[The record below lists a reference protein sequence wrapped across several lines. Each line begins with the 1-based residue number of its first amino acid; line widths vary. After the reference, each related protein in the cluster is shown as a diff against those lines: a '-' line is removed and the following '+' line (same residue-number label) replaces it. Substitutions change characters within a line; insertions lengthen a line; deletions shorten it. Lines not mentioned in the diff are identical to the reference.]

1 MYISLK
7 LLKLKFTK
15 SCKINVM
22 PTIINETTYIYFF
35 WSENFQQNI
44 VLLQRRY
51 RRIKKAKLNF
61 KFFAAVTL
69 NDVINK
75 HIDTLRQTN
84 AALLKPFSLSVF
96 HNLLEVVHTMHEKGW
111 THRDLHCNQVFL

>member
-1 MYISLK
+1 MLCPR
-7 LLKLKFTK
+7 LLMKPRIFIFL
-15 SCKINVM
+15 
-22 PTIINETTYIYFF
+22 
-35 WSENFQQNI
+35 SENFQQNV

-61 KFFAAVTL
+61 IFFAAVTL
-69 NDVINK
+69 NDVINN

>member
-1 MYISLK
+1 
-7 LLKLKFTK
+7 
-15 SCKINVM
+15 M

-35 WSENFQQNI
+35 LSEN
-44 VLLQRRY
+44 L
-51 RRIKKAKLNF
+51 

-69 NDVINK
+69 NDVINN

-111 THRDLHCNQVFL
+111 THRDLHCNQVFLQFNVM